1 MTSCCFRVRAWSASS
16 VHWRSKEVACY
27 RYRYRYRNTTSGY
40 RDVVSE
46 VGGQGGAVMM
56 KEERGGRA
64 MAWRCEETNAVAA
77 RCTCLGFI
85 CFVGSL

>member
-40 RDVVSE
+40 REMMSCRRSE
-46 VGGQGGAVMM
+46 GKEGQ
-56 KEERGGRA
+56 
-64 MAWRCEETNAVAA
+64 
-77 RCTCLGFI
+77 
-85 CFVGSL
+85 